1 MAYIVFSLFFALVLF
16 VGNAAASIF
25 LGIIFALI
33 SKPEQSFIS
42 LKVGATP
49 LQIGIVILGATISL
63 PYAWS
68 VSANYLPW
76 ISLFVLGSFFTGL
89 LLGKILGIH
98 HRIAFLLSAGA
109 AICGGTAMAAVAPII
124 KAKPQE
130 ILIAMS
136 IVFLLNALAIIF
148 FPIIGGYLEM
158 TNFQFGAWSALA
170 IHDTSSVIGSALSY
184 SNESA
189 QVAATLK
196 LGRTIWI
203 IPLILITNWIVNRQ
217 AETTKFPRFILF
229 FILAILLNT
238 MLSFTE
244 QVLDA
249 LKIASH
255 IFLMLGLFCIG
266 SQFKVQELKSISGM
280 PLVLALILWII
291 VIPSA
296 YWLVTY
302 LNSSLI

>member
-1 MAYIVFSLFFALVLF
+1 MVYIVFSLFFALVLF
-16 VGNAAASIF
+16 AGNAAASIF

-33 SKPEQSFIS
+33 VKPEQSFIS
-42 LKVGATP
+42 LKVGTTP

-89 LLGKILGIH
+89 VLGKILGIH

-130 ILIAMS
+130 ILIAMT
-136 IVFLLNALAIIF
+136 IVFMLNALAIVF
-148 FPIIGGYLEM
+148 FPIIGSYLEM
-158 TNFQFGAWSALA
+158 TDSQFGAWSALA
-170 IHDTSSVIGSALSY
+170 IHDTSSVIGSANSY
-184 SNESA
+184 SDKAAE
-189 QVAATLK
+189 VAITLK
-196 LGRTIWI
+196 LGRTIWL
-203 IPLILITNWIVNRQ
+203 IPLILITNWVVNRQ

-229 FILAILLNT
+229 FILAILSNWAFN
-238 MLSFTE
+238 FTE
-244 QVLDA
+244 QVVDI
-249 LKIASH
+249 LKNASN

-266 SQFKVQELKSISGM
+266 TQFKLQELKLISGR
-280 PLVLALILWII
+280 PLILALTLWIM

-296 YWLVTY
+296 YWLVSY
-302 LNSSLI
+302 LNHS

>member
-1 MAYIVFSLFFALVLF
+1 M
-16 VGNAAASIF
+16 
-25 LGIIFALI
+25 
-33 SKPEQSFIS
+33 
-42 LKVGATP
+42 
-49 LQIGIVILGATISL
+49 QIGIVILGATISL
-63 PYAWS
+63 PYALS

-76 ISLFVLGSFFTGL
+76 ISLFVLGSFFAGL

-130 ILIAMS
+130 LLIAMT

-158 TNFQFGAWSALA
+158 TDFQFGAWSALA
-170 IHDTSSVIGSALSY
+170 IHDTSSVIGSALTY

-203 IPLILITNWIVNRQ
+203 IPLILIANWVINRQ

-229 FILAILLNT
+229 FILAIALNT
-238 MLSFTE
+238 ALNFND
-244 QVLDA
+244 QVLDL
-249 LKIASH
+249 LKIASQ

-266 SQFKVQELKSISGM
+266 TQFKVQELKSITGK
-280 PLVLALILWII
+280 PLILAIILWIM

-302 LNSSLI
+302 F

>member
-1 MAYIVFSLFFALVLF
+1 MIYIVFSLFFVLVLF
-16 VGNAAASIF
+16 IGNAAASIF
-25 LGIIFALI
+25 IGIIFALI
-33 SKPEQSFIS
+33 IKPEKSFVS
-42 LKVGATP
+42 LKIGTTP

-89 LLGKILGIH
+89 VLGKILGIH

-130 ILIAMS
+130 LLIAMT

-170 IHDTSSVIGSALSY
+170 IHDTSSVIGSALTY

-203 IPLILITNWIVNRQ
+203 IPLILITNWVINRQ

-229 FILAILLNT
+229 FILAIVLNT
-238 MLSFTE
+238 VLNFDD
-244 QVLDA
+244 QVLDV
-249 LKIASH
+249 LKIASQV
-255 IFLMLGLFCIG
+255 FLMLGLFCIG
-266 SQFKVQELKSISGM
+266 TQFKVQELKSISGK
-280 PLVLALILWII
+280 PLILALILWVM

-302 LNSSLI
+302 F

>member
-1 MAYIVFSLFFALVLF
+1 MVYIVFSLFFALVLF
-16 VGNAAASIF
+16 AGNAAASIF

-33 SKPEQSFIS
+33 VKPEQSFIS
-42 LKVGATP
+42 LKVGTTP

-89 LLGKILGIH
+89 VLGKILGIH

-124 KAKPQE
+124 RAKPQE
-130 ILIAMS
+130 ILIAMT
-136 IVFLLNALAIIF
+136 IVFMLNALAIVF
-148 FPIIGGYLEM
+148 FPIIGSYLEM
-158 TNFQFGAWSALA
+158 TDSQFGAWSALA
-170 IHDTSSVIGSALSY
+170 IHDTSSVIGSANSF
-184 SNESA
+184 SDKAAE
-189 QVAATLK
+189 VAITLK
-196 LGRTIWI
+196 LGRTIWL
-203 IPLILITNWIVNRQ
+203 IPLILITNWVVNRQ

-229 FILAILLNT
+229 FILAILLNWAFN
-238 MLSFTE
+238 FTE
-244 QVLDA
+244 QVVDI
-249 LKIASH
+249 LKNASN

-266 SQFKVQELKSISGM
+266 TQFKLQELKLISGR
-280 PLVLALILWII
+280 PLILALTLWIM

-302 LNSSLI
+302 LNHS